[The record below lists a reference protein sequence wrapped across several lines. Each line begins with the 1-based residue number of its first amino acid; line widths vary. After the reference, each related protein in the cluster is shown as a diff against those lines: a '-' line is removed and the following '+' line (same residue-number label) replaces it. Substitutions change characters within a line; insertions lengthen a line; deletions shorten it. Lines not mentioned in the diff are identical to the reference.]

1 MIEERVGHV
10 DLLRAMAVV
19 ETKVDMLLQSHKQ
32 QGDDNREI
40 YSRLNRLEQSRAQ
53 VIILAL
59 IGGLVLPVLVTV
71 GMDRAFPRV
80 DAAPAA
86 AVSP

>member
-1 MIEERVGHV
+1 
-10 DLLRAMAVV
+10 MAVV

-80 DAAPAA
+80 ESHPAA

>member
-80 DAAPAA
+80 ESHPAA